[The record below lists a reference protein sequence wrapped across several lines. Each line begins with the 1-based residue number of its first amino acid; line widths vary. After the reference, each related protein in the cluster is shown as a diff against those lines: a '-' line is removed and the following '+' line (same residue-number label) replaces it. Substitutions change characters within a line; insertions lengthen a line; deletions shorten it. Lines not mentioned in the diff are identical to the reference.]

1 MSGNTIHEGEESDK
15 LGGDFLFSQEDLQR
29 RIRGLEDK
37 RQLYS
42 EKSTR

>member
-29 RIRGLEDK
+29 WIRGLEAQEATLLSK
-37 RQLYS
+37 IY
-42 EKSTR
+42 